1 MKRWFVGVLAVL
13 GLSCSLRAQA
23 PAPVTDTTVC
33 DVVKKPAPFDGKM
46 VRIKGTVVAGLDE
59 FVIKDATD
67 PNCGFQVNAIWLSYP
82 QGTKGKAGPAAMV
95 QVQPARNFQGQYS
108 PPARTPV
115 TLDKSKD
122 FKQFDSLLAQTHEK
136 GADVCLGCTRY
147 EVTATLVGR
156 LDAVADASLKR
167 DAKGKIVGFGGFGNM
182 NAYPARLVLQS
193 VSDVTPKEIDYAK
206 IDDATKGDPAKPLF
220 AAGAPG
226 PLGPPGPPSSDPY
239 ALIDTVQKIAQSM
252 PDSSAKD
259 QTLKAAA
266 IYGKDKEREHN
277 GVNIVFGVAN
287 EAAANEALGGK
298 DSPDGV
304 LFNCTFNVNA
314 LPGPGLGLALAHIG
328 EHVSELR
335 NPAPQNIGAAPIAF
349 ESDGWVVVTITAVGG
364 GERFLTLPGAYMLW
378 NSNWPTG
385 SRNEQM
391 AGAMKAFLANE
402 MLLSQ

>member
-1 MKRWFVGVLAVL
+1 MKRWFVGVLAIL
-13 GLSCSLRAQA
+13 GLGCGLHAQT

-59 FVIKDATD
+59 FVIKDAAD

-95 QVQPARNFQGQYS
+95 QVQPARNFQGQYT

-115 TLDKSKD
+115 TLDKSKE
-122 FKQFDSLLAQTHEK
+122 FKQFDSMLAQTHDK
-136 GADVCLGCTRY
+136 GANVCLGCTRY

-156 LDAVADASLKR
+156 LDTVADASLKR
-167 DAKGKIVGFGGFGNM
+167 DASGKIVGFGGFGNM

-206 IDDATKGDPAKPLF
+206 IDDATKGDPAPPLV
-220 AAGAPG
+220 AAGGPG
-226 PLGPPGPPSSDPY
+226 QLGPPGLPSSDPY
-239 ALIDTVQKIAQSM
+239 TLIDTVQKIAQSM

-266 IYGKDKEREHN
+266 VYGREKDHN
-277 GVNIVFGVAN
+277 GVNIALGVTN
-287 EAAANEALGGK
+287 EAAANEGLGSK

-304 LFNCTFNVNA
+304 LFNCTFNSNA
-314 LPGPGLGLALAHIG
+314 LLGPALGLALAHIG

-335 NPAPQNIGAAPIAF
+335 NPAPQNIGAAPIAL
-349 ESDGWVVVTITAVGG
+349 ESDGWVVVTIAAVGG
-364 GERFLTLPGAYMLW
+364 RERFLTMPGGYLLW
-378 NSNWPTG
+378 NTNWPTG
-385 SRNEQM
+385 SRNDQM
-391 AGAMKAFLANE
+391 TAAMKAFLADE

>member
-13 GLSCSLRAQA
+13 GLGCGLHAQT
-23 PAPVTDTTVC
+23 PAAVTDTTVC
-33 DVVKKPAPFDGKM
+33 DVVKKPASFDGKM

-59 FVIKDATD
+59 FVIKDASD
-67 PNCGFQVNAIWLSYP
+67 PNCGYQVNAIWLSYP

-95 QVQPARNFQGQYS
+95 QVQPARNFSGQYA

-115 TLDKSKD
+115 TLDKSKE

-167 DAKGKIVGFGGFGNM
+167 DASGKIVGFGGFGNM

-193 VSDVTPKEIDYAK
+193 VSDVTPKEIDYSK
-206 IDDATKGDPAKPLF
+206 NDAATAGNPAPALF
-220 AAGAPG
+220 SSDAPKQ
-226 PLGPPGPPSSDPY
+226 LGPPGPASVDPNT
-239 ALIDTVQKIAQSM
+239 LIDTVEKIAESM
-252 PDSSAKD
+252 PDSSAKE

-266 IYGKDKEREHN
+266 AYGKDKEREHN
-277 GVNIVFGVAN
+277 GVNIALNVTN
-287 EAAANEALGGK
+287 EAANEALGTK

-304 LFNCTFNVNA
+304 LLNCSFNTNA
-314 LPGPGLGLALAHIG
+314 LLGPGLGLALAHIG

-335 NPAPQNIGAAPIAF
+335 NPAPQNIGAAPIAL

-364 GERFLTLPGAYMLW
+364 GEKFLTMPGGYQLW
-378 NSNWPTG
+378 NTSWPTG

-391 AGAMKAFLANE
+391 ASAMKAFLAEE